1 MTNTESR
8 KAVELDRLASWDNE
22 DEPTPQYPITEAD
35 IRELLVYNFDSDK
48 QTLVGLG
55 PIERARRSRAA
66 AEAPDSQRMPQSE
79 APGPFVADD
88 DEAPPSFRKPMVAW
102 WAVVGPALAAGLAV
116 LALRGAAP
124 DDADSAKLAK
134 PAALTLPVAAAAPPV
149 AAPEIEPALAAEI
162 PASAPESAPPA
173 ETAAPR
179 TTPNTAAPPVVP
191 VQLAEVPP
199 PSVVTLPND
208 VAAANLG
215 TVNVTSSPPANVV
228 LDGRPIGK
236 APRLVQVPAGVH
248 KLVFIHPLYGR
259 QSQSVNVTAGQT
271 ASVAASF

>member
-1 MTNTESR
+1 M
-8 KAVELDRLASWDNE
+8 
-22 DEPTPQYPITEAD
+22 EA
-35 IRELLVYNFDSDK
+35 
-48 QTLVGLG
+48 G
-55 PIERARRSRAA
+55 A
-66 AEAPDSQRMPQSE
+66 
-79 APGPFVADD
+79 
-88 DEAPPSFRKPMVAW
+88 
-102 WAVVGPALAAGLAV
+102 ALAQ
-116 LALRGAAP
+116 AATP
-124 DDADSAKLAK
+124 KSA
-134 PAALTLPVAAAAPPV
+134 PIAAVAAM
-149 AAPEIEPALAAEI
+149 
-162 PASAPESAPPA
+162 ASAPHAV
-173 ETAAPR
+173 TR
-179 TTPNTAAPPVVP
+179 TMARNTGAPPVVP